1 MVSYPFLL
9 IFKLKLYLIN
19 IFQDI
24 TYKYRNNINIF
35 NQSDED
41 SFKVNFYFLKNKNKK
56 IYIFFSYISYFM
68 SETPRNVMEENKNKK
83 F

>member
-35 NQSDED
+35 NQRDED

-68 SETPRNVMEENKNKK
+68 SETPRNVMEENNNKK